1 MTKKPNRKRNIH
13 FHFWAEESEAAIIH
27 ERAAS
32 AGVASFGAYIRKLA
46 IDGLI
51 ISVDLSDVRDMVFL
65 LRKISNN
72 INQIAKRTN
81 ETRNFYAADVE
92 ELRRLYDTLW
102 DAANKILA
110 GLAAINNSGCID
122 AGPANPT
129 KKCRESC

>member
-1 MTKKPNRKRNIH
+1 MTKKPNRRRNIH
-13 FHFWAEESEAAIIH
+13 FHFWADEAEAATIR

-32 AGVASFGAYIRKLA
+32 TGVAGIEAYIRKLA

-51 ISVDLSDVRDMVFL
+51 INVDLSDVREMVYL

-92 ELRRLYDTLW
+92 DLRRLYDTLW
-102 DAANKILA
+102 EAANKILT
-110 GLAAINNSGCID
+110 GLAAI
-122 AGPANPT
+122 
-129 KKCRESC
+129 K